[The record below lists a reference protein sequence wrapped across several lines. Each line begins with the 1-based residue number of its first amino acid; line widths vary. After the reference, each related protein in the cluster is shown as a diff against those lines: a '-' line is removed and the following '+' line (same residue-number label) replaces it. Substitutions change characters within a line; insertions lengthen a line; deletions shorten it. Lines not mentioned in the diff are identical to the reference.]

1 MTNEEQLELIKLK
14 KENLR
19 MQKAL
24 DDSQLH
30 NLSLETIIE
39 IVENSFGEKKI
50 FRFAT
55 IRGTREKNAL
65 FRIPMNLKV
74 ICKALNYTR
83 QAYYKI
89 AKKMS
94 LLQKKQM
101 KNLAQVQVIRL
112 QKKWVVKVK
121 SIPS

>member
-1 MTNEEQLELIKLK
+1 
-14 KENLR
+14 

-94 LLQKKQM
+94 LLQKKHM
-101 KNLAQVQVIRL
+101 KILAQVQLIRL